1 MQCNNCQFENI
12 PGVHACGR
20 CGASLQLASLMV
32 DVHPPRTA
40 GAKLAAAVV
49 SHPSLLVPPPLRA
62 ERHAPEDKRL
72 ARRLANPRGAP
83 AHDRSRLGATL
94 HGACPAGHAAVRRL
108 FRLAPLGL
116 AVPRHRLGL
125 AAVGL
130 RIALHAA
137 SLMDIVAADVLDGRQ
152 RLIYTGIAMTLL
164 LTLVYVPLGR
174 LLARVASPSAVQ
186 CGCAAVCSGRRGVGQ
201 SVGLPGC
208 RSATRRRGA
217 LPVAPTRHPDSGAR
231 QAWDLSPAGRLHRSH
246 PGQGRPESGLWPK
259 AHCWLTGRLRPG
271 CRSTNRRCRKGWRL
285 RSPRTVT

>member
-1 MQCNNCQFENI
+1 M
-12 PGVHACGR
+12 
-20 CGASLQLASLMV
+20 
-32 DVHPPRTA
+32 
-40 GAKLAAAVV
+40 AAAVV
-49 SHPSLLVPPPLRA
+49 PHQSLLVPPPLRA

-130 RIALHAA
+130 RARAPRGVAHGHRGGRRSRRPPAVDLYRHRDD
-137 SLMDIVAADVLDGRQ
+137 LAAD
-152 RLIYTGIAMTLL
+152 
-164 LTLVYVPLGR
+164 
-174 LLARVASPSAVQ
+174 ARVRSPRASAGPGGVASAVQ

-201 SVGLPGC
+201 SVGLPAC

-246 PGQGRPESGLWPK
+246 PGQGRPEGGV
-259 AHCWLTGRLRPG
+259 AQRHIVG
-271 CRSTNRRCRKGWRL
+271 
-285 RSPRTVT
+285 